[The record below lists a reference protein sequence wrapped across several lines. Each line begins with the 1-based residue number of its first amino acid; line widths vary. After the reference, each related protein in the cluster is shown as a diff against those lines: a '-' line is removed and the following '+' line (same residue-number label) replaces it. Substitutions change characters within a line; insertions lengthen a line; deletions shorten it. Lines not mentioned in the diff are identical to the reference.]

1 MEELV
6 SMIVANGLWATL
18 FCILLAYELK
28 DSRRRESRYTETINM
43 LSEKLGVIKSVKADT
58 VEIKSDVEAV
68 RSDTEE
74 IKVAV
79 SRKKSSKNGG
89 APCVQTV

>member
-28 DSRRRESRYTETINM
+28 DSRRRESRYTQTIDM
-43 LSEKLGVIKSVKADT
+43 LGERLRVVTSVKADT
-58 VEIKSDVEAV
+58 TEIKSDVETV

-74 IKVAV
+74 IKTEL
-79 SRKKSSKNGG
+79 SRKKPKKAGG
-89 APCVQTV
+89 TPCVQNA